1 MDDLL
6 NTLAAW
12 KPFRAAVLGDFMLDQ
27 LVYGDAE
34 RLSADAPVPVL
45 HVRRTED
52 RPGGAANVAMD
63 LVALGATVVAIG
75 VTGQDAEGRLLKGA
89 LERERVD
96 SAGLV
101 EDPSRPTTVKRNLI
115 GLAQTRHPQ
124 KMFRVDYETRE
135 PLSGETAAALLG
147 GLERVLG
154 QIDVLC
160 IEDYNKGVCT
170 PGVCQRAIAMAR
182 DAGVPV
188 FVDPAAIGDYSKY
201 RGCTAITPNR
211 VEAERATGLPTHE
224 SADLAHNGALA
235 ARLSER
241 LECEAAVL
249 TLDRHG
255 ALLLERGQQAVAVPT
270 VAREVY
276 DVTGAGDI
284 FLAALAAGRAN
295 ALSWPNAVRL
305 ANAAAGLEVEVFGV
319 VPIPLEKI
327 HHQLILEHA
336 GDDRGLRTL
345 DRLLVEVRAR
355 RRSGERIVFTNGC
368 FDVLHAGHAA
378 LLEAARAQGDFLI
391 VGLNDDASIRRLKGP
406 DRPVN
411 TQEDR
416 ARLLGAMAC
425 VGAVVL
431 FDQDTPLRLI
441 EAIKPD
447 VLVKGADW
455 AGKGVVGQEVV
466 EQRGGKVVLVE
477 LVEGLSTTRTLER
490 IRGVES
496 ASNA

>member
-63 LVALGATVVAIG
+63 LVALGASVVAIG

-96 SAGLV
+96 ASGLV
-101 EDPSRPTTVKRNLI
+101 EDASRPTTVKRNLI

-124 KMFRVDYETRE
+124 KMFRVDYETRD
-135 PLSGETAAALLG
+135 PLSAETAAALLG

-235 ARLSER
+235 ARLAER

-255 ALLLERGQQAVAVPT
+255 ALLLERGRDAVAVPT

-327 HHQLILEHA
+327 HHQLILQHV
-336 GDDRGLRTL
+336 GDDRGLRSL

-368 FDVLHAGHAA
+368 FDVLHAGHAT
-378 LLEAARAQGDFLI
+378 LLEAALAQGDFLI

-431 FDQDTPLRLI
+431 FEQDTPLSLI

-477 LVEGLSTTRTLER
+477 IVEGLSTTRTLER

-496 ASNA
+496 APNA